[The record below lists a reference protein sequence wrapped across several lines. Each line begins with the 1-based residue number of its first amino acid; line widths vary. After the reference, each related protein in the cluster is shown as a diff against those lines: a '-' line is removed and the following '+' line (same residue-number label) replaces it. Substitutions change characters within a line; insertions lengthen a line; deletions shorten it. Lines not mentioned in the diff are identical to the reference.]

1 MDQTLSAAAS
11 ATYSPPAT
19 LPTASPE
26 KRAQIE
32 KTAKAFEASFIS
44 TMLGEMSVGTDAEAP
59 FSGGEGEKAFKSFL
73 NDAMAKSV
81 VAHGGVGLSKSIA
94 SEMLKMQ
101 GLS

>member
-1 MDQTLSAAAS
+1 MDQALSAASPA
-11 ATYSPPAT
+11 AYAPPAT
-19 LPTASPE
+19 LPSASPE
-26 KRAQIE
+26 KRAQID
-32 KTAKAFEASFIS
+32 KTAKAFETSFLS
-44 TMLGEMSVGTDAEAP
+44 TMLGEMSVGVDAEAP

-81 VAHGGVGLSKSIA
+81 VAHGGIGLSKSIA